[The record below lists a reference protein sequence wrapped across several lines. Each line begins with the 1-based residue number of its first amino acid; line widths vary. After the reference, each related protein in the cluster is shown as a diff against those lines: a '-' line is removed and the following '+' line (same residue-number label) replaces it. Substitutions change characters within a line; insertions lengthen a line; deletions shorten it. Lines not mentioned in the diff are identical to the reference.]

1 VSGQLVGLLSLHE
14 GEVQQGFHPT
24 SRKIQDLEKAMIKST
39 GVLKG
44 GQFCPPFVIFAVGRR
59 GKMAVYIW
67 QAVILQEGDGPE

>member
-44 GQFCPPFVIFAVGRR
+44 GQFARLLLFLPWEGAVKWQCTF
-59 GKMAVYIW
+59 GKR
-67 QAVILQEGDGPE
+67 